1 MSDMDEVIRINRK
14 KAVVRNQA
22 KLQLHTIKCTP
33 SLKSFMG
40 TKKAYRKMLMEL
52 KKKAREGK

>member
-1 MSDMDEVIRINRK
+1 MNDMDEVIRINRK
-14 KAVVRNQA
+14 KDFVRNQA

-52 KKKAREGK
+52 KKKAR